1 MVDDLPKAE
10 HGLVSSISL
19 FCVDRKTLKEFPPNL
34 KPKERERERERENDS
49 RTFAVQ
55 ENAMG

>member
-34 KPKERERERERENDS
+34 KPKERERERENDS

>member
-34 KPKERERERERENDS
+34 KPKERERENDS